1 MTRLPLT
8 LAALCCLGAAAFA
21 DIGKE
26 ELKKLARAGISDDV
40 ILSYV
45 RSKGPVAK
53 LSADDII
60 ELKKAG
66 LSDGLLSTL
75 VSMAAPVPGKAAE
88 GSIPSSTAEATAKLL
103 SDPSVVY
110 DGRYYY
116 PRSYFTSE
124 YGAYCSP
131 ALGIG
136 VAYYYPAWV
145 SARCAPVPWSVGHCS
160 TRGYSYSYVRA
171 GYGSCGSGGLRICN
185 R

>member
-1 MTRLPLT
+1 MKRFL
-8 LAALCCLGAAAFA
+8 LALGTVCALGATAFA

-45 RSKGPVAK
+45 RSKGPVTK

-60 ELKKAG
+60 ELKAAG

-75 VSMAAPVPGKAAE
+75 VSLAEPAPSKPAE
-88 GSIPSSTAEATAKLL
+88 PAPPSSTAAATAKLL
-103 SDPSVVY
+103 SAPSVVF

-124 YGAYCSP
+124 YSAYCSP

-145 SARCAPVPWSVGHCS
+145 SSRCAPVTWSVGRCAI
-160 TRGYSYSYVRA
+160 RGYSYGRA
-171 GYGSCGSGGLRICN
+171 GYGSCGSGGVRICN

>member
-1 MTRLPLT
+1 MKRLV
-8 LAALCCLGAAAFA
+8 LALAGVCALGATAFA

-26 ELKKLARAGISDDV
+26 ELKKLARAGISDEV

-45 RSKGPVAK
+45 KTKGPVAR

-60 ELKKAG
+60 ELKAAG
-66 LSDGLLSTL
+66 LSDGLLTSL
-75 VSMAAPVPGKAAE
+75 VSMAEPPANKPAPAPT
-88 GSIPSSTAEATAKLL
+88 PNSTAAATAKLL

-145 SARCAPVPWSVGHCS
+145 SARCAPVTWGVGRCS
-160 TRGYSYSYVRA
+160 ARGYSYSRA
-171 GYGSCGSGGLRICN
+171 GFGSCGSGGIRICN

>member
-1 MTRLPLT
+1 MKRLV
-8 LAALCCLGAAAFA
+8 LALATVCALGATAFA

-40 ILSYV
+40 ILTYV
-45 RSKGPVAK
+45 RSKGPLTK

-60 ELKKAG
+60 ELKAAG

-75 VSMAAPVPGKAAE
+75 VSMAEPAASKPAGPPAPT
-88 GSIPSSTAEATAKLL
+88 PSTTAEATAKLL

-116 PRSYFTSE
+116 PRSYFSSE

-145 SARCAPVPWSVGHCS
+145 SSRCAPVTWSAARCS
-160 TRGYSYSYVRA
+160 TRGYSYTRA

>member
-1 MTRLPLT
+1 MKRLLLT
-8 LAALCCLGAAAFA
+8 LGTLCALGATTFA

-26 ELKKLARAGISDDV
+26 ELKKLARAGISDEV

-45 RSKGPVAK
+45 RSRGPVAK

-66 LSDGLLSTL
+66 LSDGLLTTL
-75 VSMAAPVPGKAAE
+75 VSLAEPAPGAAAE
-88 GSIPSSTAEATAKLL
+88 SSTSSSTAAATAKLL
-103 SDPSVVY
+103 ADPSVVY

-116 PRSYFTSE
+116 PRSYFSSE

-131 ALGIG
+131 AIGIG

-145 SARCAPVPWSVGHCS
+145 SARCGPVAWSLGRCS
-160 TRGYSYSYVRA
+160 TRGYSCGRA

>member
-1 MTRLPLT
+1 M
-8 LAALCCLGAAAFA
+8 CSLGAVAFA

-26 ELKKLARAGISDDV
+26 ELKKLARAGISDEV

-45 RSKGPVAK
+45 RSQGPLAK
-53 LSADDII
+53 FSADDVI

-66 LSDGLLSTL
+66 LSDGLLGTL
-75 VSMAAPVPGKAAE
+75 VSLAEPAAGATTESSV
-88 GSIPSSTAEATAKLL
+88 SSSTAAATAKLL
-103 SDPSVVY
+103 ADPSVVY

-116 PRSYFTSE
+116 PRSYFSSE

-136 VAYYYPAWV
+136 VAYYYPAWF
-145 SARCAPVPWSVGHCS
+145 SARCAPVAWSVGRCYS
-160 TRGYSYSYVRA
+160 RSYSCGRA

>member
-1 MTRLPLT
+1 MKRLLPT
-8 LAALCCLGAAAFA
+8 LAMLCALEAAAFA
-21 DIGKE
+21 DVGKE
-26 ELKKLARAGISDDV
+26 DLKKLAQAGVSDDV

-45 RSKGPVAK
+45 RSKGSIAR

-60 ELKKAG
+60 ELKTAG
-66 LSDGLLSTL
+66 LSDGLLAKLVALPEPAAAGTAESST
-75 VSMAAPVPGKAAE
+75 
-88 GSIPSSTAEATAKLL
+88 PSSTAAATAKLL
-103 SDPSVVY
+103 SDPSVVF

-124 YGAYCSP
+124 YSAYCSP

-145 SARCAPVPWSVGHCS
+145 SRCAPVTWSVGSCYA
-160 TRGYSYSYVRA
+160 RGYSYVRA
-171 GYGSCGSGGLRICN
+171 GYGSCGSGGTRICY

>member
-1 MTRLPLT
+1 MTRLVHA
-8 LAALCCLGAAAFA
+8 LAMVCALGASAFA

-26 ELKKLARAGISDDV
+26 ELKKLARAGISDEV
-40 ILSYV
+40 ILTYAKT
-45 RSKGPVAK
+45 KGPVAR

-60 ELKKAG
+60 ELKAAG
-66 LSDGLLSTL
+66 LSDGLLTSL
-75 VSMAAPVPGKAAE
+75 VSMAEPPASKPAPAPT
-88 GSIPSSTAEATAKLL
+88 PSSTAAATAKLL

-136 VAYYYPAWV
+136 VAYYYPAWL
-145 SARCAPVPWSVGHCS
+145 SARCAPVTWGAGRCYS
-160 TRGYSYSYVRA
+160 RGYSYSRA
-171 GYGSCGSGGLRICN
+171 GFGSCGSGGIQICN

>member
-1 MTRLPLT
+1 MKRLL
-8 LAALCCLGAAAFA
+8 LALGMLCALGTAAFA

-45 RSKGPVAK
+45 RSQGPVAR
-53 LSADDII
+53 LSADDVI
-60 ELKKAG
+60 ELKAAG
-66 LSDGLLSTL
+66 LSDGLLTTL
-75 VSMAAPVPGKAAE
+75 VSLAEPGASKPAE
-88 GSIPSSTAEATAKLL
+88 SSTPDSTAAATAKLR
-103 SDPSVVY
+103 SDPSVIY

-131 ALGIG
+131 ALGIS

-145 SARCAPVPWSVGHCS
+145 SARCAPVTWSVGRCFS
-160 TRGYSYSYVRA
+160 RGYGSVRA

>member
-1 MTRLPLT
+1 MTRLV
-8 LAALCCLGAAAFA
+8 LALGLVCALGATALA

-40 ILSYV
+40 ILTYV
-45 RSKGPVAK
+45 KTKGPVAR

-60 ELKKAG
+60 DLKAAG
-66 LSDGLLSTL
+66 LSDGLLTNL
-75 VSMAAPVPGKAAE
+75 VSMAEPPANKPVPAPT
-88 GSIPSSTAEATAKLL
+88 PSSTAAATAKLL

-145 SARCAPVPWSVGHCS
+145 SARCAPVAWSVGRCS
-160 TRGYSYSYVRA
+160 TRGYSYGRA
-171 GYGSCGSGGLRICN
+171 GFGACGSGGIRICN